1 MSFLE
6 VSNLTIKFGATTA
19 IDDVS
24 FALEHDGRLGLIG
37 ASGSGKSVTSLA
49 IAGLLSETANI
60 TGSIRLDGQELVG
73 LRERDY
79 RELRGNKLSMIF
91 QEPMTALD
99 PTMKVGRQIAEVI
112 ALHDERTGKRTEVE
126 QALGTVGLQDPARVA
141 DSYPH
146 ELSGGQRQ
154 RALIAMAIINRP
166 GLVIC
171 DEPTTALDVI
181 VQQQIL
187 ELLDEVLTDRATL
200 FISHDLAVVRE
211 ICSEVVVMQGGRVVE
226 AGSIDDVI
234 TNPRHEYTAALVEAA
249 RGTL

>member
-171 DEPTTALDVI
+171 DEPT
-181 VQQQIL
+181 
-187 ELLDEVLTDRATL
+187 DRATL